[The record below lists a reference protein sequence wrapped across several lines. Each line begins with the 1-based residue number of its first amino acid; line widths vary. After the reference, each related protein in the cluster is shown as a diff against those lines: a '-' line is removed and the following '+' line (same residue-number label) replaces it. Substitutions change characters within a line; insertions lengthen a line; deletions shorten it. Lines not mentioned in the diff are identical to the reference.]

1 MKNPSILIVD
11 DEPDIREVL
20 EITLTDAGYPV
31 YTAESGAAA
40 MEIFREVN
48 PPIVLTD
55 IKMPG
60 MDGIELL
67 EKIKHENPET
77 EVIMIT
83 GHGDMDVAVKSLHHD
98 ATDFITKPI
107 NDHAMEAA
115 IKKARERIA
124 VREKMREYTENL
136 ESLIL
141 EKSQELSSSSQKSST
156 GDKDAGLS
164 DDTIFDELP
173 CFIGILNRQFYF
185 TSTNRWFKENF
196 NGALESERCYQICKQ
211 AEAPCE
217 ECPAAATFGDGQPHE
232 AKADYTTAQG
242 RKYPVLVWTSPIRN
256 ADGIIHRVLVMATPI
271 DRLADLQ
278 DHLSSLGLMV
288 GSVSHGLKGLLTG
301 LDGGMYMLDSGLEK
315 EDTSQAKE
323 GLQMVKSMT
332 ERIRNMV
339 LDLLFYAKKR
349 ELKTQPVNV
358 AEFAEDVADVV
369 AAKLEWQHIEFIRD
383 FTNASGEVSI
393 DSGMLRSALVNIL
406 ENAMDACLADEDKSS
421 KISFKAETQTDQV
434 LFEIEDNGIGMDDDT
449 MKNIFTL
456 FFSSKGKQGTGL
468 GLFIANKV
476 VTEHNGEIRV
486 DSEKGKGSKFTVTI
500 PK

>member
-1 MKNPSILIVD
+1 MKNPPILIVD

-20 EITLTDAGYPV
+20 EITLTDAGYTV
-31 YTAESGAAA
+31 YTAESGQAALDV
-40 MEIFREVN
+40 FHEVD
-48 PPIVLTD
+48 PPIVMTD

-67 EKIKHENPET
+67 EKIKKENPET

-115 IKKARERIA
+115 LKKARERIT

-141 EKSQELSSSSQKSST
+141 EKSQQLSSLDQKS
-156 GDKDAGLS
+156 DAGADQTEFS
-164 DDTIFDELP
+164 YDSVFENLP
-173 CFIGILNRQFYF
+173 CFIAILNRQFYF
-185 TSTNRWFKENF
+185 TTTNRWFKENF
-196 NGALESERCYQICKQ
+196 NGQLEAERCYQICKQ
-211 AEAPCE
+211 AEERCQ
-217 ECPAAATFGDGQPHE
+217 ECPAAATFGDGEPHE
-232 AKADYTTAQG
+232 AKSDFTTPKG
-242 RKYPVLVWTSPIRN
+242 RQYPVLVWTSPLRN
-256 ADGIIHRVLVMATPI
+256 AEGVIHRVLVMATPI
-271 DRLADLQ
+271 DRLTDLQ

-301 LDGGMYMLDSGLEK
+301 LDGGMYMLDSGIKK

-349 ELKTQPVNV
+349 ELKKEQVNV
-358 AEFAEDVADVV
+358 ADFAEDVAGVV
-369 AAKLEWQHIEFIRD
+369 ADKLSWQHIEFERD
-383 FTNASGEVSI
+383 FQKAGGEFNI
-393 DSGMLRSALVNIL
+393 DAGMLRSALVNIL
-406 ENAMDACLADEDKSS
+406 ENAMDACVADKEKSS
-421 KISFKAETQTDQV
+421 RVTFTAETRDDQAI
-434 LFEIEDNGIGMDDDT
+434 FEITDNGIGMDDET
-449 MKNIFTL
+449 LNNIFTL

-476 VTEHNGEIRV
+476 VTEHSGEIHV
-486 DSEKGKGSKFTVTI
+486 DSEKGKGSKFTVMV

>member
-1 MKNPSILIVD
+1 MKNPPILIVD

-20 EITLTDAGYPV
+20 EITLTDAGYTV

-40 MEIFREVN
+40 MDIFREVQ

-67 EKIKHENPET
+67 EKIKNENPET

-115 IKKARERIA
+115 LKKARERIA

-136 ESLIL
+136 ENLIL
-141 EKSQELSSSSQKSST
+141 EKSQELSSSNRQLSA
-156 GDKDAGLS
+156 GDKEAGLS
-164 DDTIFDELP
+164 DDTVFDELP
-173 CFIGILNRQFYF
+173 CFIGILNRRFYF

-196 NGALESERCYQICKQ
+196 DNEIDKKRCYQICKQ
-211 AEAPCE
+211 ASEPCK

-256 ADGIIHRVLVMATPI
+256 AEGIIQRVLVMATPI
-271 DRLADLQ
+271 DRLTDLQ

-315 EDTSQAKE
+315 EDTAQAKE

-349 ELKTQPVNV
+349 ELKTQPVDAADFAKDV
-358 AEFAEDVADVV
+358 AEVV

-383 FTNASGEVSI
+383 FQNAGGEFNI
-393 DSGMLRSALVNIL
+393 DAGMLRSALVNIL
-406 ENAMDACLADEDKSS
+406 ENAMDACLADKERAS
-421 KISFKAETQTDQV
+421 KITFTAGTHENEV
-434 LFEIEDNGIGMDDDT
+434 IFEIEDNGIGMDEET
-449 MKNIFTL
+449 QKNIFTL
-456 FFSSKGKQGTGL
+456 FYSSKGKQGTGL

-476 VTEHNGEIRV
+476 VTEHNGKIQVE
-486 DSEKGKGSKFTVTI
+486 SEKGEGSKFTVTI

>member
-1 MKNPSILIVD
+1 MKNPPILIVD

-20 EITLTDAGYPV
+20 EISLTDAGYTV

-40 MEIFREVN
+40 MDIFREVQ

-67 EKIKHENPET
+67 EKIKQENPET

-115 IKKARERIA
+115 LKKARERIA

-136 ESLIL
+136 ENLIL
-141 EKSQELSSSSQKSST
+141 EKSRALSSSEQPSE
-156 GDKDAGLS
+156 AERERFGLS
-164 DDTIFDELP
+164 DSSVFDELP
-173 CFIGILNRQFYF
+173 CFIAILNRQFYF
-185 TSTNRWFKENF
+185 ITTNRWFKDTF
-196 NGALESERCYQICKQ
+196 NSEISSRRCYQILKQ
-211 AEAPCE
+211 AEEPCK
-217 ECPAAATFGDGQPHE
+217 ECPAAATFGDGRPHE
-232 AKADYTTAQG
+232 AKADYTTSEG

-256 ADGIIHRVLVMATPI
+256 AEGVIHRVLVMATPI
-271 DRLADLQ
+271 DRLTDLQ

-315 EDTSQAKE
+315 EDTAQAKE

-358 AEFAEDVADVV
+358 ADFAKDVADVV

-383 FTNASGEVSI
+383 FQNAGGEFNI
-393 DSGMLRSALVNIL
+393 DPGMLRSALVNIL
-406 ENAMDACLADEDKSS
+406 ENAMDACLGDKERASN
-421 KISFKAETQTDQV
+421 ITFTAETRENEV
-434 LFEIEDNGIGMDDDT
+434 IFEIEDNGIGMDEET
-449 MKNIFTL
+449 QKNIFTL
-456 FFSSKGKQGTGL
+456 FYSSKGKQGTGL

-476 VTEHNGEIRV
+476 VTEHNGEIQME
-486 DSEKGKGSKFTVTI
+486 SEKGEGSKFTVTI

>member
-1 MKNPSILIVD
+1 MNLPPILIVD

-20 EITLTDAGYPV
+20 SITLTDSGYTV

-40 MEIFREVN
+40 LEIFREVN

-67 EKIKHENPET
+67 EKIKNENPEA

-83 GHGDMDVAVKSLHHD
+83 GHGDMDVAIKSLHHD

-107 NDHAMEAA
+107 NDQALETAL
-115 IKKARERIA
+115 KKARDKIA
-124 VREKMREYTENL
+124 LRRKMQEYTENL
-136 ESLIL
+136 EHLIL
-141 EKSQELSSSSQKSST
+141 EKSRQLASLDSGQA
-156 GDKDAGLS
+156 AGAGAAGYS
-164 DDTIFDELP
+164 PQTIFEELP
-173 CFIGILNRQFYF
+173 CFIAILDRKFYF
-185 TSTNRWFKENF
+185 TTTNRWFKETF
-196 NGALESERCYQICKQ
+196 NGQTETQRCFQICKQ
-211 AEAPCE
+211 EAAPCRQ
-217 ECPAAATFGDGQPHE
+217 CPAAATFGDGQPHE
-232 AKADYTTAQG
+232 AKTDFTSPEGQT
-242 RKYPVLVWTSPIRN
+242 YPVLVWTSPIRN
-256 ADGIIHRVLVMATPI
+256 AEGVIHQVLMMATPI

-315 EDTSQAKE
+315 QDTSQARE

-349 ELKTQPVNV
+349 ELKKQTVNLADFAGEV
-358 AEFAEDVADVV
+358 ASVV
-369 AAKLEWQHIEFIRD
+369 EAKLQWQGIEFIRNFD
-383 FTNASGEVSI
+383 QAAGQFSADT
-393 DSGMLRSALVNIL
+393 GMLRSALVNIL
-406 ENAMDACLADEDKSS
+406 ENAMDACVTNKEKSG
-421 KISFKAETQTDQV
+421 KIIFTAASQNDQV
-434 LFEIEDNGIGMDDDT
+434 RFDIEDNGIGMDKET
-449 MKNIFTL
+449 MDNIFTL

-476 VTEHNGEIRV
+476 VTEHGGEISV
-486 DSEKGKGSKFTVTI
+486 ESEEGKGSRFSVI
-500 PK
+500 LPG